1 MSKPAIQR
9 RHDELY
15 HYNHRHDR
23 LGRFA
28 SANRGTYYDNYLGAD
43 GRLTDKAERRL
54 GTKRYT
60 PEDPTSPDSSIQKAL
75 RNAFDRVESKDKKK
89 KDGDNSNS
97 DNSNTDATNDNGGK
111 KKKDGNNGNNNNND
125 ENGGG
130 KKKKGEDSIRVTEAG
145 YVHPDDQ
152 NKAIG
157 KIEKEIAKDYGNVA
171 SAYGNSSKL
180 ANQALSMNDSL
191 RKTAAQR
198 KAQSLDLSG
207 YSDADLR
214 SYINRSNLE
223 RQYRDVIAGDFNTG
237 RSKLD
242 YLLEYG
248 GSILAMGATAASIA
262 VAIHNLRS

>member
-15 HYNHRHDR
+15 HYNHIHDR

-28 SANRGTYYDNYLGAD
+28 SANRGTYYDKYLGPD
-43 GRLTDKAERRL
+43 GRLTDKAERRI
-54 GTKRYT
+54 GIKRYK

-75 RNAFDRVESKDKKK
+75 GKAFDEADSKKK
-89 KDGDNSNS
+89 KKKKGEDNNGAAE
-97 DNSNTDATNDNGGK
+97 NNGG
-111 KKKDGNNGNNNNND
+111 GGNNNNNNND
-125 ENGGG
+125 DNGGGG
-130 KKKKGEDSIRVTEAG
+130 KKKKGEDAIRVTDAG

-152 NKAIG
+152 NKAIN

-180 ANQALSMNDSL
+180 ANQALGMSDSL
-191 RKTAAQR
+191 RRTAAQR

-214 SYINRSNLE
+214 SYIDRSNLE
-223 RQYRDVIAGDFNTG
+223 RRYRDVIAGDFNTG
-237 RSKLD
+237 RSRLD